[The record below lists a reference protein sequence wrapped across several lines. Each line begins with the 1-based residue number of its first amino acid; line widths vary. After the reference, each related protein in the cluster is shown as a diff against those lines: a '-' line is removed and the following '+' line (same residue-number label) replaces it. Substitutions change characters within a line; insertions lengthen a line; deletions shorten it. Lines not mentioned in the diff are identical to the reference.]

1 MKGRRSEA
9 DRKRKKR
16 FEEIMVEEFLILTK
30 SSTSQIQE
38 APQIPNT
45 RNINETT
52 PRHIIT

>member
-1 MKGRRSEA
+1 MKGRRNEA
-9 DRKRKKR
+9 DRKKKKR
-16 FEEIMVEEFLILTK
+16 FEEIMVEEFPILTK
-30 SSTSQIQE
+30 SSTSQIHE